1 MECYRSF
8 YPSKTTSSTHSVPP
22 QQVNSGNE
30 ETITQEAGQQPASH
44 NIIYIVFPQVNNSSN
59 VETVTPEDVG
69 QRSDADIV
77 PPRQETND
85 NPEILTQ
92 EDGQSE
98 VLYALQGAVGA
109 TTSILT
115 ERDYSDKTVS
125 CKTN

>member
-8 YPSKTTSSTHSVPP
+8 YPSKTTSSTHTVPP
-22 QQVNSGNE
+22 QPVNSGNE
-30 ETITQEAGQQPASH
+30 ETITQEACQQPASH
-44 NIIYIVFPQVNNSSN
+44 NIIYIVFPQVDNSSN
-59 VETVTPEDVG
+59 VETVTPEDAG

-98 VLYALQGAVGA
+98 LLYSLQGAVGA
-109 TTSILT
+109 ATTILT
-115 ERDYSDKTVS
+115 ERD
-125 CKTN
+125 

>member
-8 YPSKTTSSTHSVPP
+8 YQSKTTSSTHSVPP

-30 ETITQEAGQQPASH
+30 ETITHEAGQQPAPH
-44 NIIYIVFPQVNNSSN
+44 NIIYIVFPQVDNSSN
-59 VETVTPEDVG
+59 VETVTPEDAG

-77 PPRQETND
+77 PPLQETND

-98 VLYALQGAVGA
+98 LLQGAVGA
-109 TTSILT
+109 ATTILT
-115 ERDYSDKTVS
+115 ERD
-125 CKTN
+125 

>member
-8 YPSKTTSSTHSVPP
+8 YSSKTSSGTRIVPP

-30 ETITQEAGQQPASH
+30 ETITQEAGQQPAPH

-59 VETVTPEDVG
+59 VQTVTPEDAG

-115 ERDYSDKTVS
+115 ERD
-125 CKTN
+125 